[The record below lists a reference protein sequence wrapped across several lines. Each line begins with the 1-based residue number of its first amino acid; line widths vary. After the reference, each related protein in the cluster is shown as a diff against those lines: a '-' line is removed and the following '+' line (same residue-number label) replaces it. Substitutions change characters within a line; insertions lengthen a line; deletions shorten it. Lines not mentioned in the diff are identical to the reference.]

1 MIYEIML
8 ASTML
13 FALSMIAATG
23 YEMALAFKQ
32 WCKSAARRRL
42 IAKLRREI

>member
-13 FALSMIAATG
+13 FALSVIAATG

-32 WCKSAARRRL
+32 WRRL